1 MAICIYTYIYV
12 TSSRLIGWKFYS
24 KLQFNVSF
32 STHGYTFH
40 PFFRARRKYSLQPS
54 IIFKIL
60 LLHGTVCTV
69 YLQHVSYFACSRYL
83 YTSKKKKKSPLLA
96 QINRPTIL
104 LSCTSN
110 VRICLSVCLLSLFFF
125 FIQISR
131 ASKNF
136 TKRYYIYIIF
146 DRSRY
151 DRTSSIIDQ
160 LISLE
165 D

>member
-12 TSSRLIGWKFYS
+12 TSSRLIGWKFCS

-110 VRICLSVCLLSLFFF
+110 VRICLSVCLLSFFF

-131 ASKNF
+131 ASKDF
-136 TKRYYIYIIF
+136 TKRYYIYI
-146 DRSRY
+146 
-151 DRTSSIIDQ
+151 
-160 LISLE
+160 
-165 D
+165 

>member
-12 TSSRLIGWKFYS
+12 TSSRLIGWKFCS

-110 VRICLSVCLLSLFFF
+110 VRICLSVCLLSFFF
-125 FIQISR
+125 LYKYRVHRRILQNVI
-131 ASKNF
+131 
-136 TKRYYIYIIF
+136 IYI
-146 DRSRY
+146 
-151 DRTSSIIDQ
+151 
-160 LISLE
+160 
-165 D
+165 

>member
-12 TSSRLIGWKFYS
+12 TSSRLIGWKFCS

-125 FIQISR
+125 LYKYRVHRRILQNVI
-131 ASKNF
+131 
-136 TKRYYIYIIF
+136 IYI
-146 DRSRY
+146 
-151 DRTSSIIDQ
+151 
-160 LISLE
+160 
-165 D
+165 

>member
-12 TSSRLIGWKFYS
+12 TSSRLIGWKFCS

-125 FIQISR
+125 LYKYRVHRRILQNVII
-131 ASKNF
+131 
-136 TKRYYIYIIF
+136 YIYNLWSIAI
-146 DRSRY
+146 RSNILDNRSV
-151 DRTSSIIDQ
+151 D
-160 LISLE
+160 
-165 D
+165 

>member
-12 TSSRLIGWKFYS
+12 TSSRLIGWKFCS

-110 VRICLSVCLLSLFFF
+110 VRICLSVCLLSFFF
-125 FIQISR
+125 LYKYRVHRRILQNVII
-131 ASKNF
+131 
-136 TKRYYIYIIF
+136 YIYNLWSIAI
-146 DRSRY
+146 RSNILDNRSV
-151 DRTSSIIDQ
+151 D
-160 LISLE
+160 
-165 D
+165 

>member
-12 TSSRLIGWKFYS
+12 TSSRLIGWKFCS

-83 YTSKKKKKSPLLA
+83 YTSKKKKKSLPFWRKLIALLFFYHA
-96 QINRPTIL
+96 L
-104 LSCTSN
+104 LTY
-110 VRICLSVCLLSLFFF
+110 VFVSLYVSFHFFF
-125 FIQISR
+125 FYTNIACIEEFY
-131 ASKNF
+131 K
-136 TKRYYIYIIF
+136 TLLYIYNLWSIAI
-146 DRSRY
+146 RSNILDNRSV
-151 DRTSSIIDQ
+151 D
-160 LISLE
+160 
-165 D
+165 

>member
-12 TSSRLIGWKFYS
+12 TSSRLIGWKFCS

-32 STHGYTFH
+32 STYGYTFH

-125 FIQISR
+125 LYKYRVHRRILQNVI
-131 ASKNF
+131 
-136 TKRYYIYIIF
+136 IYI
-146 DRSRY
+146 
-151 DRTSSIIDQ
+151 
-160 LISLE
+160 
-165 D
+165 

>member
-125 FIQISR
+125 LYKYRVHRRILQNVI
-131 ASKNF
+131 
-136 TKRYYIYIIF
+136 IYI
-146 DRSRY
+146 
-151 DRTSSIIDQ
+151 
-160 LISLE
+160 
-165 D
+165 

>member
-1 MAICIYTYIYV
+1 MYIYV
-12 TSSRLIGWKFYS
+12 YIRYQFKINRLKVL
-24 KLQFNVSF
+24 LQFNVSF

-125 FIQISR
+125 YTNIACIEEFY
-131 ASKNF
+131 K
-136 TKRYYIYIIF
+136 TLLYIYN
-146 DRSRY
+146 
-151 DRTSSIIDQ
+151 
-160 LISLE
+160 L
-165 D
+165 

>member
-12 TSSRLIGWKFYS
+12 TSSRLIGWKFCS

-125 FIQISR
+125 FYTNIACIEEFY
-131 ASKNF
+131 K
-136 TKRYYIYIIF
+136 TLLYIYNLWSIAI
-146 DRSRY
+146 RSNILDNRSV
-151 DRTSSIIDQ
+151 D
-160 LISLE
+160 
-165 D
+165 

>member
-1 MAICIYTYIYV
+1 MYIVYIYTYGYMYIYV
-12 TSSRLIGWKFYS
+12 YIRYQFKINRLKVL
-24 KLQFNVSF
+24 LQFNVSF

-40 PFFRARRKYSLQPS
+40 PFFRRKYSLQPS

-125 FIQISR
+125 LYKYRVHRRILQNVI
-131 ASKNF
+131 
-136 TKRYYIYIIF
+136 IYI
-146 DRSRY
+146 
-151 DRTSSIIDQ
+151 
-160 LISLE
+160 
-165 D
+165 

>member
-12 TSSRLIGWKFYS
+12 TSSRLIGWKFCS

-125 FIQISR
+125 YTNIACIEEFY
-131 ASKNF
+131 K
-136 TKRYYIYIIF
+136 TLLYIYNLWSIAI
-146 DRSRY
+146 RSNILDNRSV
-151 DRTSSIIDQ
+151 D
-160 LISLE
+160 
-165 D
+165 

>member
-12 TSSRLIGWKFYS
+12 TSSRLIGWKFCS

-83 YTSKKKKKSPLLA
+83 YTSKKKKSLPFWRKLIALLFFYHA
-96 QINRPTIL
+96 L
-104 LSCTSN
+104 LTY
-110 VRICLSVCLLSLFFF
+110 VFVSLYVSFHFFF